1 MRQIAF
7 IALIFISFSA
17 HAEYKEFS
25 SGTGF
30 FVSRSGHI
38 MTNAHVIKP
47 CGDNPIYFR
56 GPNRQPQVAKLT
68 RRRDDLDL
76 ALIRSDTFHPNRI
89 AVFRWSQ
96 DDIVAGEK
104 VFILGYPEPK
114 DIGVPPTAVESTV
127 ISALG
132 PQNEPEYLQFH
143 NIVRHGN
150 SGGPLMDFAGN
161 VIGVVTAKTT
171 LYRRNAAS
179 GRTEKISESD
189 VAINMNT
196 IKRFLDS
203 EYVMYQQTESFGDL
217 TARRLEQ
224 IAETY
229 TVHVFCEVAK

>member
-1 MRQIAF
+1 MRQSAF
-7 IALIFISFSA
+7 ILLILLGFSA
-17 HAEYKEFS
+17 HAEYKEYS

-38 MTNAHVIKP
+38 LTNAHVVKP
-47 CGDNPIYFR
+47 CGDNPVYFR
-56 GPNRQPQVAKLT
+56 GPNRQPQTANIT

-76 ALIRSDTFHPNRI
+76 ALVRSDNFHPNRI
-89 AVFRWSQ
+89 ASFRWSQ
-96 DDIVAGEK
+96 DDITSGEK
-104 VFILGYPEPK
+104 LFILGYPEPK
-114 DIGVPPTAVESTV
+114 DVLSPPTVVESNV
-127 ISALG
+127 IKNGG
-132 PQNEPEYLQFH
+132 PRGESEYLQFK

-171 LYRRNAAS
+171 LYRKNAY
-179 GRTEKISESD
+179 GKTEKISESD

-203 EYVMYQQTESFGDL
+203 EYVMYQQTESFGEL

-224 IAETY
+224 IASTY